1 MRNLPFEI
9 RLPVDGKK
17 VITFR
22 VKTGFL
28 RVPYD
33 IEKTASA
40 IIESGLP
47 PYFAE
52 KLREGR

>member
-1 MRNLPFEI
+1 MEI
-9 RLPVDGKK
+9 MGGD
-17 VITFR
+17 
-22 VKTGFL
+22 VKTEFV

-33 IEKTASA
+33 LEKTASA